1 MIDKSQLFLI
11 FVSYSAS
18 TIPLCMQFAQEDF
31 ENMLHGKKTNHG
43 DVAYFTIVII
53 SIFIAATL
61 ITL

>member
-31 ENMLHGKKTNHG
+31 ENMLYGKKLIMVTLL
-43 DVAYFTIVII
+43 I
-53 SIFIAATL
+53 S
-61 ITL
+61 